1 MHPHWPTPTL
11 RRKKPNQPNI
21 QGQGWLNKVVSA
33 DRLGKLCS
41 SELPQG
47 ASDDAPLDSAECDQ
61 TIGSRSSTLLSAVLQ
76 APSDIGEEKNNKL
89 LTIWQSRDVKTQFKK
104 TYTAI

>member
-1 MHPHWPTPTL
+1 MPYKYSCLKSHKLKPGKRNYCASSL
-11 RRKKPNQPNI
+11 ANSYIKKKKTQPNI

-76 APSDIGEEKNNKL
+76 APSDIGEEKNNN
-89 LTIWQSRDVKTQFKK
+89 
-104 TYTAI
+104 Y